1 MGQTQ
6 YRSKC
11 WVFKSQFSFKVR
23 QHGKQQFNLQYKVC
37 WILYKKVRAL
47 SSSKTF
53 LYLQPPL
60 QPPSKIHSSTS
71 VSFHFPTPH
80 YLFTKSCLQSPLPLP
95 FSINQ
100 QFFTSFFF
108 RTAIPATP
116 TRKAFFLPQP
126 WESLREWLYFNLCLL
141 PWNMDRKNWAH
152 NHWFFIAQAQKIGV
166 LKVVVSD
173 EGPSNKNDK
182 PFNPPLSY
190 YHYFH
195 ILLSL
200 SQELK
205 FPSKP
210 VAQLDFHPRFNIL
223 LYFSY
228 PFTPICL

>member
-37 WILYKKVRAL
+37 WILYEKVRAL

-60 QPPSKIHSSTS
+60 QPPSKIHSSTL

-116 TRKAFFLPQP
+116 HEKHFSYLSHGNLRGSDCILISAFFLEVWTEKLGSQ
-126 WESLREWLYFNLCLL
+126 SLILY
-141 PWNMDRKNWAH
+141 RSGSENWC
-152 NHWFFIAQAQKIGV
+152 I
-166 LKVVVSD
+166 
-173 EGPSNKNDK
+173 
-182 PFNPPLSY
+182 
-190 YHYFH
+190 
-195 ILLSL
+195 
-200 SQELK
+200 
-205 FPSKP
+205 
-210 VAQLDFHPRFNIL
+210 
-223 LYFSY
+223 
-228 PFTPICL
+228 